1 MHASF
6 EYYKSLSS
14 KLHKI
19 DRVALWI
26 AYRTCWPM
34 MLWQEVAGQTKPNS
48 ALRMTTSVELNIH
61 YSLTD
66 CEPFCSGLP
75 EITTL
80 KLFICMDLYS
90 NIFRNAS
97 IYFIL
102 LEMT

>member
-1 MHASF
+1 MMIR
-6 EYYKSLSS
+6 YRLSLSRQS
-14 KLHKI
+14 
-19 DRVALWI
+19 V
-26 AYRTCWPM
+26 T
-34 MLWQEVAGQTKPNS
+34 GQTKPDS
-48 ALRMTTSVELNIH
+48 ALRMTTSVEFNVH
-61 YSLTD
+61 YSLMD

-80 KLFICMDLYS
+80 KLLICMNLYS